1 MTKVTTLSSVES
13 DELEQVRRRVLL
25 ALFVALAVALHTVE
39 VLLPNPIPW
48 FRIGLANI
56 LALAALF
63 SFGIEALWIVSI
75 SRILIGSLLLGSL
88 FSPGFLLSL
97 GGGLVATTL
106 MSLSYRLWRGKIG
119 PVGVSIVG
127 ALGHVSGQLVIA
139 WLVVIRHPSIW
150 MLLPFFLLFALIS
163 GIVNGLAADYL
174 LESLYRHP
182 LFSHFKKGPGA
193 EDNGTSGRMNIGD
206 HSHIVMDK

>member
-1 MTKVTTLSSVES
+1 MRTVSMTSSAADS
-13 DELEQVRRRVLL
+13 LELEQVRQRVFL

-63 SFGIEALWIVSI
+63 CYGIQALWIVSI
-75 SRILIGSLLLGSL
+75 SRIFIGSLLLGSL

-97 GGGLVATTL
+97 GGGVFANSIMTL
-106 MSLSYRLWRGKIG
+106 SFKLWKGKIG
-119 PVGVSIVG
+119 PIGVSVLG
-127 ALGHVSGQLVIA
+127 ALGHVTGQLLIA

-163 GIVNGLAADYL
+163 GIINGLAADYL
-174 LESLYRHP
+174 LASLYKHP
-182 LFSHFKKGPGA
+182 AFAGLNKHQTVTEPLESK
-193 EDNGTSGRMNIGD
+193 
-206 HSHIVMDK
+206 HIL

>member
-1 MTKVTTLSSVES
+1 MTSSSVDS
-13 DELEQVRRRVLL
+13 PELEQVRRRVFL

-39 VLLPNPIPW
+39 VLLPNPLPW

-56 LALAALF
+56 LALTALF
-63 SFGIEALWIVSI
+63 SYGIQALWIVSI

-97 GGGLVATTL
+97 GGGLLANSM
-106 MSLSYRLWRGKIG
+106 MSLGYRLWQGKIG
-119 PVGVSIVG
+119 PIGVSVLG
-127 ALGHVSGQLVIA
+127 ALGHVTGQLLIA

-163 GIVNGLAADYL
+163 GIINGLAADYL
-174 LESLYRHP
+174 LSSLSKHP
-182 LFSHFKKGPGA
+182 AFAKLKI
-193 EDNGTSGRMNIGD
+193 GTAAVKDEND
-206 HSHIVMDK
+206 LEP

>member
-1 MTKVTTLSSVES
+1 MTSSVV
-13 DELEQVRRRVLL
+13 DPLELEQVRRRVFL

-39 VLLPNPIPW
+39 VLLPNPLPW

-56 LALAALF
+56 LALTALF
-63 SFGIEALWIVSI
+63 SYGIQALWIVSI

-97 GGGLVATTL
+97 GGGIAANLL
-106 MSLSYRLWRGKIG
+106 MSFGYYLWQNKIG
-119 PVGVSIVG
+119 PVGVSVLG
-127 ALGHVSGQLVIA
+127 ALGHVTGQLLIA

-174 LESLYRHP
+174 LGSLYKHP
-182 LFSHFKKGPGA
+182 AFSGLKAKFEPTKKS
-193 EDNGTSGRMNIGD
+193 N
-206 HSHIVMDK
+206 

>member
-1 MTKVTTLSSVES
+1 MTSSGV
-13 DELEQVRRRVLL
+13 DPQELEQVRRRVFL

-39 VLLPNPIPW
+39 VLLPNPLPW

-56 LALAALF
+56 LALTALF
-63 SFGIEALWIVSI
+63 SYGIQALWIVSI

-97 GGGLVATTL
+97 GGGILANSM
-106 MSLSYRLWRGKIG
+106 MSLGYRLWQDKIG
-119 PVGVSIVG
+119 PIGVSVLG
-127 ALGHVSGQLVIA
+127 ALGHVTGQLLIA

-163 GIVNGLAADYL
+163 GIINGLAANYL
-174 LESLYRHP
+174 LLSLFKHP
-182 LFSHFKKGPGA
+182 AFARLKVTIIAATEKTHLEP
-193 EDNGTSGRMNIGD
+193 
-206 HSHIVMDK
+206 

>member
-1 MTKVTTLSSVES
+1 MTSSAVDS
-13 DELEQVRRRVLL
+13 QELEQVRRRVFL

-39 VLLPNPIPW
+39 VLLPNPLPW

-56 LALAALF
+56 LALTALF
-63 SFGIEALWIVSI
+63 SYGVQALWIVSI

-97 GGGLVATTL
+97 GGGILANCM
-106 MSLSYRLWRGKIG
+106 MSLGYKLWQNKIG
-119 PVGVSIVG
+119 PIGVSVLG
-127 ALGHVSGQLVIA
+127 ALGHVTGQLLIA

-163 GIVNGLAADYL
+163 GIINGLAADYL
-174 LESLYRHP
+174 LASLYKHP
-182 LFSHFKKGPGA
+182 AFAGLKDKGPA
-193 EDNGTSGRMNIGD
+193 SAPVEPNNTSVEGT
-206 HSHIVMDK
+206 

>member
-1 MTKVTTLSSVES
+1 MTSSAVDS
-13 DELEQVRRRVLL
+13 QDLEQVRRRVFL

-39 VLLPNPIPW
+39 VLLPNPLPW

-63 SFGIEALWIVSI
+63 SYGIQALWIVSI

-97 GGGLVATTL
+97 GGGLFANSV
-106 MSLSYRLWRGKIG
+106 MSLSYKLWQDRIG
-119 PVGVSIVG
+119 PIGVSVLG
-127 ALGHVSGQLVIA
+127 AIGHVTGQLLVA

-163 GIVNGLAADYL
+163 GIINGLAADYL
-174 LESLYRHP
+174 LTSLYKHP
-182 LFSHFKKGPGA
+182 AFLKLKASQA
-193 EDNGTSGRMNIGD
+193 E
-206 HSHIVMDK
+206 

>member
-1 MTKVTTLSSVES
+1 MTSSVV
-13 DELEQVRRRVLL
+13 DLLELEQVRRRVFL
-25 ALFVALAVALHTVE
+25 ALFIALAVALHTVE
-39 VLLPNPIPW
+39 VLLPNPLPW

-56 LALAALF
+56 LALTALF
-63 SFGIEALWIVSI
+63 SYGIQALWIVSV

-97 GGGLVATTL
+97 GGGIAANLL
-106 MSLSYRLWRGKIG
+106 MSLGYYLWQNRIG
-119 PVGVSIVG
+119 PVGVSVLG
-127 ALGHVSGQLVIA
+127 ALGHVTGQLLIA

-174 LESLYRHP
+174 LGSLYRHP
-182 LFSHFKKGPGA
+182 AFSGLKTRYKPTKNQIEEG
-193 EDNGTSGRMNIGD
+193 I
-206 HSHIVMDK
+206 